1 MRALFS
7 QYSHSK
13 LDLNRIFS
21 SEKLLLHHWL
31 LLRMVTKIKK
41 IYGIILI
48 AAMLTMTTLCVSVV
62 NAATGNAVSPGPA
75 PDSGDGV
82 PSGNQ
87 YIQPETPGD
96 GPAPN
101 SGDGVPD
108 GSGF

>member
-1 MRALFS
+1 MNKIVGIA
-7 QYSHSK
+7 
-13 LDLNRIFS
+13 I
-21 SEKLLLHHWL
+21 LLLVFAS
-31 LLRMVTKIKK
+31 MFCGTV
-41 IYGIILI
+41 
-48 AAMLTMTTLCVSVV
+48 AAEI
-62 NAATGNAVSPGPA
+62 SPGPA

-87 YIQPETPGD
+87 YIQLDNPGV